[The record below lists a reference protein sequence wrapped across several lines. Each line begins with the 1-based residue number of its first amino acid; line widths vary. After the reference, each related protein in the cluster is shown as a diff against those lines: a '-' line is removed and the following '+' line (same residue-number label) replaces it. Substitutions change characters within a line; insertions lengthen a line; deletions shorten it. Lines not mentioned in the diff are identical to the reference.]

1 MFGSSNL
8 FGSTTQ
14 PPIDAERNA
23 AKPCESILEDALAT
37 VAGEP
42 PIVAG
47 VKIELA
53 DTEPSIVT
61 PSVIVPPSNKKL
73 LPVTSPFCLTLKFDV
88 LINIYSSLSIPP
100 CFGEPLMNICS
111 LLNECES
118 VVNPPIK
125 PEDAVILPSNV
136 APLAIKIPSLLT
148 IKFGP
153 ILI

>member
-1 MFGSSNL
+1 MLTIKPAIEAETNL
-8 FGSTTQ
+8 
-14 PPIDAERNA
+14 
-23 AKPCESILEDALAT
+23 AKPSDVIDDEAFAT

-47 VKIELA
+47 VNIELA

-61 PSVIVPPSNKKL
+61 LSVIVPPDNKNSL
-73 LPVTSPFCLTLKFDV
+73 AVTSPFCFTLKLDV
-88 LINIYSSLSIPP
+88 DINIYSSLSTPP
-100 CFGEPLMNICS
+100 TAGEPLMNILL

-125 PEDAVILPSNV
+125 PADAVILPSNV
-136 APLAIKIPSLLT
+136 APLAIKIPSLST
-148 IKFGP
+148 MKFGP